1 MTVPYATPGD
11 VYRRALSAQAFAV
24 LPHRLDAAKGDVL
37 DFATGTFFLS
47 AHGLLP
53 DDVVSFVLVAPQG
66 GALPVGASLTKTYT
80 PTPIDFRRFT
90 LTESGGSSTAT
101 FADEGKIIAG
111 GVSSW
116 GLLIDP
122 EARLRACILAESAD
136 CDQQLIAHSTPI
148 ERDPRTGKYPEKLI
162 DTVCWGAAL
171 RAITGL
177 FFEAAASKIPTERLK
192 EMGEANKKQKAEW
205 ARGISLSPKPV
216 DQTDGIA
223 DNGAIAVNRLTSGQD
238 PWCSIVRGTL

>member
-24 LPHRLDAAKGDVL
+24 VPHRLDAAKGDVL
-37 DFATGTFFLS
+37 DFATGTFYLA
-47 AHGLLP
+47 AHGLLE
-53 DDVVSFVLVAPQG
+53 DDVVSFVLVAPSG
-66 GALPVGASLTKTYT
+66 GALPGGASRTKTYT
-80 PTPIDFRRFT
+80 PTPLDFRRFT

-101 FADEGKIIAG
+101 FTDAGAILPG
-111 GVSSW
+111 GVASW
-116 GLLIDP
+116 GLLVDP

-148 ERDPRTGKYPEKLI
+148 ERDLVTLKYPEKLV

-177 FFEAAASKIPTERLK
+177 FFEAAAAKIPTERLQQLAK
-192 EMGEANKKQKAEW
+192 DNREQKAEW
-205 ARGISLSPKPV
+205 ARGVPLYPKPL
-216 DQTDGIA
+216 DQTDGQA
-223 DNGAIAVNRLTSGQD
+223 DNSGRSSGRTAL
-238 PWCSIVRGTL
+238 PWGRRCGVVL